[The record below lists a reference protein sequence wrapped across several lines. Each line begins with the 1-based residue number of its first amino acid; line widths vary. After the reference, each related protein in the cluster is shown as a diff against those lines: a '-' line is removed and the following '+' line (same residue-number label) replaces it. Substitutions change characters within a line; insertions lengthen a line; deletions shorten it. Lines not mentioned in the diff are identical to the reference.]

1 MACYA
6 KLADENDF
14 SHEGELDFAASEVNA
29 TTGTARI
36 RGVFKNDDRALA
48 SGMFVRVR
56 VPVSKPYEALLVPE
70 RALATDQNIKFV
82 YVVGDDSTATR
93 RTIKLGD
100 QRDDMRIVTE
110 GLKSGERVIVKGLQR
125 VKPGQ
130 KVEAEV
136 AEATPA
142 KTDTQSV
149 GQVPP
154 AAANSIDSALSK
166 SEPRSTKGR

>member
-1 MACYA
+1 
-6 KLADENDF
+6 
-14 SHEGELDFAASEVNA
+14 
-29 TTGTARI
+29 
-36 RGVFKNDDRALA
+36 
-48 SGMFVRVR
+48 
-56 VPVSKPYEALLVPE
+56 VSKPYEALLVPE

-82 YVVGDDSTATR
+82 YVVGDDNTATR

-100 QRDDMRIVTE
+100 QRSDMRIVTE

-130 KVEAEV
+130 KVEAEL
-136 AEATPA
+136 AETAPA
-142 KTDTQSV
+142 KIDTQSV

-166 SEPRSTKGR
+166 SEPRSTTKER